1 MEANELQQ
9 QFFTQLKGRLA
20 PHQSLAEE
28 VADLLQL
35 STDSAYRRIRGE
47 KPISLDELQKL
58 CRHFQVSLDRL
69 MNINSNAV
77 VFYGNWADDSDF
89 DFKKYLQAWH
99 DNLRMINSAKNK
111 HFSYEAKDIPLHH
124 YYQFELLASLKF
136 FFWMRTVLSYEQYVN
151 VCFEDFEADKDLYK
165 IGLDI
170 LKLYNQVPSSEIW
183 TYETVNSTL
192 RQIEYFEA
200 SGIIRKKQTAQQLYD
215 EVDKLVQHVKEQA
228 ARGEKFLYNEKPAG
242 KDPNF
247 NLYFNELTTGH
258 NTGLAEMEGE
268 LIVFL
273 NHGVMNY
280 IVTRDKNFCEHTKK
294 SLENTMKK
302 STLISSVS
310 EKERNRFFNM
320 LHEKVEEGKK
330 SAITN
335 FR

>member
-1 MEANELQQ
+1 MEAHELQQ
-9 QFFTQLKGRLA
+9 QFFSQLKGRLA

-77 VFYGNWADDSDF
+77 VFYGNWADDSEF
-89 DFKKYLQAWH
+89 NFKKYLQAWLE
-99 DNLRMINSAKNK
+99 NLRMINSAKNK
-111 HFSYEAKDIPLHH
+111 HFSYEAKDIPPHH

-136 FFWMRTVLSYEQYVN
+136 FFWMRTVLSYEEYVN
-151 VCFEDFEADKDLYK
+151 ISFEDFQAEKELYT

-170 LKLYNQVPSSEIW
+170 LKVYSQIPSSEIW

-200 SGIIRKKQTAQQLYD
+200 SGIIRNRETAQQLYD
-215 EVDKLVQHVKEQA
+215 EVYKLVMHVKEQA
-228 ARGEKFLYNEKPAG
+228 ACGEKFLYNEKPS
-242 KDPNF
+242 KKNSNF

-258 NTGLAEMEGE
+258 NTGLAELDGE

-273 NHGVMNY
+273 NHGIMNY
-280 IVTRDKNFCEHTKK
+280 IVTRDEKFCLHTKK

-310 EKERNRFFNM
+310 ERERNRFFNM
-320 LHEKVEEGKK
+320 LYQKVEEGKK